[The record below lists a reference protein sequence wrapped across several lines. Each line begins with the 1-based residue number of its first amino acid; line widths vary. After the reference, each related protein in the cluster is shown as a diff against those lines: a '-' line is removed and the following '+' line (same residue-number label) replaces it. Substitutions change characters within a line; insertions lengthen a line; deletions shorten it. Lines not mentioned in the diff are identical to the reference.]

1 LQIVAL
7 SMRLMLHAQVLAGDL
22 SGGNKRKLS
31 FAIAMLASPQV
42 CAGVA
47 ADVACLSSSFA
58 FSAAAAV
65 AAAAISAQI

>member
-1 LQIVAL
+1 MQIVAL
-7 SMRLMLHAQVLAGDL
+7 SMRLVLHAQVLAGDL

-47 ADVACLSSSFA
+47 ASVAYFSSSFA
-58 FSAAAAV
+58 SASAAAAAA
-65 AAAAISAQI
+65 AAAAI